1 MSHEKYPLQHH
12 TTKNISSRIGI
23 ADSKQF
29 CWIGLDTSKHFS
41 RDPHP
46 FLATNRG
53 CRLQAW
59 CVTPCGHDTCHNSA
73 GPPGSF
79 MEHEYHVTRGEA
91 SDICTRFPY
100 QTSKNDEHKR
110 VKVDNPLPFNGE
122 FSKNPRSRIQG
133 LGLIYNHPRYWH
145 CACGQFAP
153 LKLDN
158 RTINSHLRF
167 ICATTVNAATPIGA
181 MKAAAVAENEAAA

>member
-1 MSHEKYPLQHH
+1 
-12 TTKNISSRIGI
+12 
-23 ADSKQF
+23 
-29 CWIGLDTSKHFS
+29 
-41 RDPHP
+41 
-46 FLATNRG
+46 
-53 CRLQAW
+53 
-59 CVTPCGHDTCHNSA
+59 
-73 GPPGSF
+73 
-79 MEHEYHVTRGEA
+79 MEHEYHVTRGET

-122 FSKNPRSRIQG
+122 FSKNPRRRIQG

-145 CACGQFAP
+145 CACGHFAP

-158 RTINSHLRF
+158 RTIISHLRF